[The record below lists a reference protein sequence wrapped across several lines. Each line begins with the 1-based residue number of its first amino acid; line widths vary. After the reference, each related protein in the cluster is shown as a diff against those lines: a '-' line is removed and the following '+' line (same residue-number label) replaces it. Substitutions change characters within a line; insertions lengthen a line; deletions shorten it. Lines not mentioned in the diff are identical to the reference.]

1 MKRKK
6 TTINISFIIFIVLV
20 LSFFSIVIKL
30 GMISLR
36 KTTDGIDLKE
46 FMENRNT
53 ETETLPATRGTIYS
67 IDGEALAQ
75 TINSYTVVAFLDES
89 KTKDPENPLHVVDKE
104 YTAEQLSVILGMSKE
119 YILKLLNLDEKG
131 YRQVELGPGGRD
143 VNIVIKRQ
151 IESLNLP
158 GIGFIESKK
167 RYYPMTNFA
176 SYIIGYAK
184 KNDDNQLVGEM
195 GTEAYFNKELS
206 GKDGYTIY
214 QKDAYGYTMP
224 NTTTI
229 TEPAVNGS
237 DIYLTIDSKIQM
249 FVENGI
255 KEITANNKMDWV
267 TFTIADAKTGAIV
280 ASSSNQNF
288 NLNTKDNITSY
299 LNPLTSYVY
308 EPGSTMKIYSW
319 LAAMENGMYNGNDT
333 YKSGTIKVD
342 DAIIKDFNGKGWG
355 TITFDYGFT
364 MSSNTGATTL
374 ALKMG
379 RDKLYEYYK
388 SLGFGKKTGVSLPNE
403 LAGDINF
410 VYRTEL
416 ATAAFGQGITTTPI
430 QNIQALSLLAN
441 DGIEI
446 QPYIV
451 EKIVNP
457 ATGEVTYQHE
467 RTELGRKASH
477 ENVEKMKKLMYDV
490 VYSGRTDAM
499 FYKTENVTLIGKTGT
514 AEMVGANG
522 YMKGKYDYIR
532 SFAGIFPYEDPQYI
546 IYISVRR
553 YTGAYRD
560 FAKMVKKVV
569 EEIAKYKN
577 ITELIEKVD
586 ETKIV
591 KMDSYISTEVTA
603 VEEKLKALQL
613 KVIKLGNG
621 KYIINQYPEKGAQI
635 AVGSRVFLVTN
646 DTKYKL
652 PNFVGWSSSEATTLC
667 RLLGITYKVTGYGNV
682 KEQSVAPGT
691 EVTAGQVIEFTLG

>member
-1 MKRKK
+1 
-6 TTINISFIIFIVLV
+6 
-20 LSFFSIVIKL
+20 
-30 GMISLR
+30 
-36 KTTDGIDLKE
+36 
-46 FMENRNT
+46 
-53 ETETLPATRGTIYS
+53 
-67 IDGEALAQ
+67 
-75 TINSYTVVAFLDES
+75 
-89 KTKDPENPLHVVDKE
+89 
-104 YTAEQLSVILGMSKE
+104 
-119 YILKLLNLDEKG
+119 
-131 YRQVELGPGGRD
+131 
-143 VNIVIKRQ
+143 
-151 IESLNLP
+151 
-158 GIGFIESKK
+158 
-167 RYYPMTNFA
+167 
-176 SYIIGYAK
+176 
-184 KNDDNQLVGEM
+184 
-195 GTEAYFNKELS
+195 
-206 GKDGYTIY
+206 
-214 QKDAYGYTMP
+214 MP